1 MAYLVYD
8 ESRRG
13 PLALTPYK
21 YGDRGPRI
29 LGMSLIVEATPS
41 SVYTRSMANKK
52 RVNIT
57 IDAAV
62 HEEMRKFLELTDSD
76 FSGFIEQL
84 TVRFLGQMR
93 PVIRRMEQAQ
103 SGGQTITPSELRV
116 MFLQMMGSV
125 QVEAGAELNTILQ
138 ELDIVEAEQQK
149 KKAALE
155 EKPKSIHT
163 PKPSRS
169 TKAKK

>member
-1 MAYLVYD
+1 MRTRRKQQRGGRAD
-8 ESRRG
+8 ERR
-13 PLALTPYK
+13 AASV
-21 YGDRGPRI
+21 R
-29 LGMSLIVEATPS
+29 
-41 SVYTRSMANKK
+41 SVYNGGMANKK

-103 SGGQTITPSELRV
+103 SGEQSITPSELRV

-125 QVEAGAELNTILQ
+125 QVEAGTELNAILQ

-163 PKPSRS
+163 PKANRS
-169 TKAKK
+169 VKAKK